1 MISNIQFLILTQ
13 LQPAPAPPETDAP
26 VTPDTPGPTT
36 LCQVTTYVNSEQ
48 ECVRGV
54 GVTTYL
60 TLSACCLDKG
70 PAGGQCCDP
79 CDLNDCENGPPVPTP
94 PPITVRSCV
103 LSHCFNCNCID
114 MSVLLNTTILLF
126 IDMQKEP
133 TPSPTNP
140 VTSSPIVVC

>member
-54 GVTTYL
+54 GVTTYP

-70 PAGGQCCDP
+70 PAGGQCYDP
-79 CDLNDCENGPPVPTP
+79 CLDEYADGPPAATP
-94 PPITVRSCV
+94 PPTVS
-103 LSHCFNCNCID
+103 LFFCI
-114 MSVLLNTTILLF
+114 VLL
-126 IDMQKEP
+126 
-133 TPSPTNP
+133 
-140 VTSSPIVVC
+140 